1 MKMINKATLTISGL
15 AMLSSSVF
23 AQSLADAKKAMD
35 AEQYQKAESMLKNLT
50 QTQATKD
57 ENFFYLGWVY
67 LKTNEPDSAKATFT
81 KGISV
86 NPKSALNYAGLGA
99 VDRMDKNTTAAKADL
114 DKAVAAID
122 KKDLEPYVYIGKA
135 YLLEPNPDANAA
147 IAVLKKGIASNPKE
161 KNPELF
167 AALGDAYRS
176 QLKNTD
182 AYDNYQQALAINPK
196 MVSAIVATGVIW
208 KQANNFEDSE
218 KEYRKA
224 LAIDPNFGPAYRELA
239 ETYLRWG
246 NNSKKADAPAK
257 YTQAVNFYKKYL
269 DLTDRSVASRMRYAD
284 FLVYAQDYKG
294 LEQEANDIAKIA
306 PKDNLKVYRY
316 LGYAAYENKNYQ
328 AGLDALNKF
337 MSQADQKRI
346 IPLDYLYL
354 GRLQLAIGGQDSA
367 AINNLRKALQLD
379 TTQVDAY
386 GEIAK
391 TLYNQKK
398 YVEAGDTYK
407 TYIAKSRQVTLGDYL
422 REGVSYYNAFKEQYY
437 STAKAKPVP
446 DTTLLVKADSAFS
459 YIQHHAAAPQATVA
473 LYQARANDLKEP
485 SRNTTNGYAKPYY
498 EQYIQLIN
506 AKTPVADADKV
517 YLGEAYAYLGTYYEY
532 KEKDATKASENFT
545 KAREND
551 PTNKQAIAYFSR
563 KGSGSAKGK

>member
-1 MKMINKATLTISGL
+1 MKMINKAALTISGL

-23 AQSLADAKKAMD
+23 AQSLADAKKAID

-99 VDRMDKNTTAAKADL
+99 VDRLDKNTTAAKADL
-114 DKAVAAID
+114 DKALAAID

-147 IAVLKKGIASNPKE
+147 IAVLKRGIASNPKE

-224 LAIDPNFGPAYRELA
+224 LAIDPTYGPAYRELA

-246 NNSKKADAPAK
+246 NNTKKADAPAK
-257 YTQAVNFYKKYL
+257 YTQAVEFYKKYL

-294 LEQEANDIAKIA
+294 LEQEANEIAKIA

-328 AGLDALNKF
+328 VGLDALNKF
-337 MSQADQKRI
+337 ISQADQKRI

-354 GRLQLAIGGQDSA
+354 GRLQLAVGGQDSV
-367 AINNLRKALQLD
+367 AINNLRKALTLD
-379 TTQVDAY
+379 TAQVEAY
-386 GEIAK
+386 SEIAK
-391 TLYNQKK
+391 TLFNQKK
-398 YVEAGDTYK
+398 YVEAGDAYK
-407 TYIAKSRQVTLGDYL
+407 TYITKSRQATLGDYL

-437 STAKAKPVP
+437 STAKPKPVA
-446 DTTLLVKADSAFS
+446 DTALLVKADSAFS

-473 LYQARANDLKEP
+473 LYEARANDLREP

-498 EQYIQLIN
+498 EQYIQLVT

-532 KEKDATKASENFT
+532 KEKDAAKASENFT
-545 KAREND
+545 KARESD

-563 KGSGSAKGK
+563 KGGGAAKGK